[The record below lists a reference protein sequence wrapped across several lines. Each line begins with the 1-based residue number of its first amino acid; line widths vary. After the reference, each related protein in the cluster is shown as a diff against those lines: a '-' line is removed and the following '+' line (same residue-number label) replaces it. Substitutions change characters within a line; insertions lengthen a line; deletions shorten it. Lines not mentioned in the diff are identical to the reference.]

1 MSTDHPPFDDLDLSN
16 LLDEEVPD
24 HIAARLEADPA
35 AQARLDQLRAV
46 RDLVAG
52 TEVPPLSGDQVDDL
66 IAAALAAG
74 DHTGPAAVDDR
85 ALADV
90 VPVPRS
96 RRTGG
101 VPPWVVAAVVVVLV
115 GLGLSLVWMGRD
127 GGDAGD
133 NMAFEE
139 IGASIAVEDSAADGD
154 GAGGADNRLYESDAA
169 ASAGAAELA
178 PEATDAEDGAAT
190 TTAPSGAPDGAPTLV
205 NLGEFPDADALREH
219 LREGFPEV
227 GENGPLPETGV
238 DDDLT
243 AAFRCLGKVDGLF
256 EPTGE
261 PTDVGL
267 AIVAGDPA
275 VVYDLPYR
283 TDEGRDTTIVIA
295 VDEVSCI
302 PVLSFQR

>member
-1 MSTDHPPFDDLDLSN
+1 MSTDRPPLDDLDLSN
-16 LLDEEVPD
+16 LLDEEASQEV
-24 HIAARLEADPA
+24 AARLEGDHAG
-35 AQARLDQLRAV
+35 QARLDQLRAV

-52 TEVPPLSGDQVDDL
+52 AEVEPLSGDVVDDL
-66 IAAALAAG
+66 ISTALDAADDGSSARPEHGLAE
-74 DHTGPAAVDDR
+74 
-85 ALADV
+85 V
-90 VPVPRS
+90 VPVPLS
-96 RRTGG
+96 RRRGG
-101 VPPWVVAAVVVVLV
+101 VPPWVVAAVVVVMV

-133 NMAFEE
+133 DVAFQEV
-139 IGASIAVEDSAADGD
+139 GASISADDGTGSDGAVEDDS
-154 GAGGADNRLYESDAA
+154 RLYESDAA
-169 ASAGAAELA
+169 ASSGASELA
-178 PEATDAEDGAAT
+178 PEPSDAEGGAAT
-190 TTAPSGAPDGAPTLV
+190 TTAPSGASDNAPTLV
-205 NLGEFPDADALREH
+205 NLGEFPDPDALREH
-219 LREGFPEV
+219 LRDGFPAAGV
-227 GENGPLPETGV
+227 TSTLPETGI

-267 AIVAGDPA
+267 AIVAGDPT